1 MGEFFSMASRLWSI
15 RYFLWFIW
23 WLYLFFEGMQ
33 PPPYAE
39 GLEEARPLLLRRRQS
54 LESSNYEST
63 TMGET
68 TNFELQ
74 RSEMKIGA
82 SAFWSIAAGITFGG
96 CRILLKNVPL
106 NGVDLTVVSSLIQI
120 VLAGL
125 FVTCCQC
132 QRLWPKAPARN
143 INKIFLVLHAFLF
156 AISNICGIVVYS
168 WLDPNDAEALISL
181 MCLATPIFSVI
192 IFRETIK
199 LWKIIFIPLLIISM
213 ATLIKPPMIFNYIDH
228 IDGAENDQGK

>member
-1 MGEFFSMASRLWSI
+1 MASRLWSI
-15 RYFLWFIW
+15 GQFFYFIW

-39 GLEEARPLLLRRRQS
+39 GLDEARPLLLRRRQS

-106 NGVDLTVVSSLIQI
+106 NGVDLTVVSSLIQ
-120 VLAGL
+120 VKQ
-125 FVTCCQC
+125 F
-132 QRLWPKAPARN
+132 
-143 INKIFLVLHAFLF
+143 
-156 AISNICGIVVYS
+156 
-168 WLDPNDAEALISL
+168 E
-181 MCLATPIFSVI
+181 
-192 IFRETIK
+192 
-199 LWKIIFIPLLIISM
+199 
-213 ATLIKPPMIFNYIDH
+213 
-228 IDGAENDQGK
+228 

>member
-1 MGEFFSMASRLWSI
+1 M
-15 RYFLWFIW
+15 
-23 WLYLFFEGMQ
+23 LYL
-33 PPPYAE
+33 
-39 GLEEARPLLLRRRQS
+39 
-54 LESSNYEST
+54 
-63 TMGET
+63 
-68 TNFELQ
+68 
-74 RSEMKIGA
+74 
-82 SAFWSIAAGITFGG
+82 
-96 CRILLKNVPL
+96 
-106 NGVDLTVVSSLIQI
+106 QI

-192 IFRETIK
+192 IFR
-199 LWKIIFIPLLIISM
+199 
-213 ATLIKPPMIFNYIDH
+213 Y
-228 IDGAENDQGK
+228 